1 MKVPVY
7 SAEGEEIA
15 ELGVDEARLGGRV
28 NRDVLRQS
36 VIAYEANQRAGT
48 AKAQTRAEVTSCNVK
63 MRMQKHTGRAR
74 AGARSN
80 PLWRGGGVIHG
91 PRPRDYSQKLNRK
104 MRRIA
109 LRSALLAK
117 MRDGEVMVLERLE
130 LGEPKTREM
139 ARILKRMNVE
149 RSFLLVLAE
158 HDDMVWRSARNI
170 PGSAVLTGRELN
182 PYQVVRAQQVIFTRD
197 ALAGVLASIGTPA
210 EEPAQEPAEAP
221 GGQAEAPAVEGQ

>member
-1 MKVPVY
+1 
-7 SAEGEEIA
+7 
-15 ELGVDEARLGGRV
+15 V

-36 VIAYEANQRAGT
+36 VVAYEANQRAGT
-48 AKAQTRAEVTSCNVK
+48 AKAQTRGEVTSSNVK
-63 MRMQKHTGRAR
+63 MRGQKHTGRAR

-117 MRDGEVMVLERLE
+117 MRDGEVKVLERLE
-130 LGEPKTREM
+130 FGEPKTREM
-139 ARILKRMNVE
+139 VRILRRMNVE

-158 HDDMVWRSARNI
+158 PSDAVWRSARNI

-197 ALAGVLASIGTPA
+197 ALDAVLASLVASA
-210 EEPAQEPAEAP
+210 EEPGQEPAEAP
-221 GGQAEAPAVEGQ
+221 DGQAETPTVEGQ